1 MYEAYFGLAQLPFC
15 IAPDLDFYVDTAS
28 HRAALHALKDR
39 LQRGDEF
46 VALVGDH
53 GAGKTM
59 VGRQLLREMDPRRH
73 LAAELPR
80 QRTEGDQLFDRI
92 AEAFGLRR
100 GGGLPPL
107 GSLVRKLEDLVYAG
121 RDALLLVDDAHRLD
135 SSLLRR
141 LRKLTAIRVEG
152 RAALRVCLV
161 GHSMPLDFEAMQPT
175 GRRMNFGTPVRV
187 GPIDAADTH
196 AYILTRLG
204 FVGWWG
210 RPAFDAATEVI
221 HERCDGNP
229 VRINRLCDHILLHL
243 SMQGLDRVTPEI
255 VRAVD
260 DSLQAGLHV
269 DLHVDV
275 CEDVVV
281 EPVTIELPLLETP
294 EPFAPPETP
303 AAGPAWARLDGDAL
317 MSRLIGQP
325 LPGLHAHDSGFS
337 VPPPEPSPP
346 DPAPPAGPGGAK
358 PRRPGM
364 AQGVAALALLAGGGV
379 AWQLIPSTS
388 AHGAVTPQM
397 AVPGPTDIAPQ
408 DTAAGLAAMAEQAI
422 ARSPTGAGPTLP
434 ADPVARRVSASLS
447 PASAPR
453 SSRPAR

>member
-15 IAPDLDFYVDTAS
+15 IAPDLDFYVETAS
-28 HRAALHALKDR
+28 HRAAIQALKDR

-59 VGRQLLREMDPRRH
+59 VGRQLLQEMDRQLH

-80 QRTEGDQLFDRI
+80 LRTEGDQLFDRI
-92 AEAFGLRR
+92 AEAFGMRR

-107 GSLVRKLEDLVYAG
+107 GSLVRKLEDLVYTG

-135 SSLLRR
+135 SAILRR

-161 GHSMPLDFEAMQPT
+161 GHSMPLDFEATQPA

-187 GPIDAADTH
+187 GSIDAADTH
-196 AYILTRLG
+196 QYILTRLG

-210 RPAFDAATEVI
+210 RPAFDAATEAI
-221 HERCDGNP
+221 HGRCDGNP

-243 SMQGLDRVTPEI
+243 YTQGLDRVTPEI
-255 VRAVD
+255 VHVVD
-260 DSLQAGLHV
+260 ESLNAGLHV
-269 DLHVDV
+269 DLRLDV
-275 CEDVVV
+275 CEDVYV
-281 EPVTIELPLLETP
+281 EPVTIELPLVATP
-294 EPFAPPETP
+294 EPLATPEAP

-317 MSRLIGQP
+317 MSRLIGKP
-325 LPGLHAHDSGFS
+325 LPGLRAHDSGFS
-337 VPPPEPSPP
+337 VPPAPAPDP
-346 DPAPPAGPGGAK
+346 DPAPPAGSGSAK

-379 AWQLIPSTS
+379 AWQMIPNTS
-388 AHGAVTPQM
+388 AHGAVTQQM
-397 AVPGPTDIAPQ
+397 AQQGPTEIAPQ
-408 DTAAGLAAMAEQAI
+408 ATAAGLAVMAEQAI
-422 ARSPTGAGPTLP
+422 AQSPTGAGATLQYAP
-434 ADPVARRVSASLS
+434 APRLLSASLS
-447 PASAPR
+447 PASGPR
-453 SSRPAR
+453 SSPPAR